1 MRAVLLAYVGTV
13 ITIILVAIISCI
25 TIKSS
30 YMDLIE
36 NNLDD
41 SIMFAVRSLQ
51 TDRSL
56 LYESDYYD
64 FSGSE
69 TPHTV
74 AGSNV
79 KRGIDWSSS
88 SLDGFKKDFVDYLT
102 ANIDSR
108 VVELDVDFYG
118 ADEKNGL
125 LSVKVTGHFVY
136 PFGVTGEVSTY
147 KTVILDKY
155 VKP

>member
-1 MRAVLLAYVGTV
+1 MRSVLLAYIG
-13 ITIILVAIISCI
+13 TIIAILLVAIISCI

-36 NNLDD
+36 QNLDD
-41 SIMFAVRSLQ
+41 SIMFAIKSLQ
-51 TDRSL
+51 TDRNL
-56 LYESDYYD
+56 LYSGGYYN
-64 FSGSE
+64 FSVDDTS
-69 TPHTV
+69 HTV
-74 AGSNV
+74 SSADI
-79 KRGIDWSSS
+79 KRGIDWNSSD
-88 SLDGFKKDFVDYLT
+88 LDDFKKDFVDYLT

-118 ADEKNGL
+118 ADAENGL

-136 PFGVTGEVSTY
+136 PFGVEDKVSTY